1 MELTN
6 IYPDIIYK
14 VAIIGDSY
22 TGKSSLLNRYIN
34 EIFNNSFVSTIGV
47 DFFIKNVTIKNKVV
61 KIQLW
66 DTAGQE
72 QYANLIRSYFTNCT
86 VGLIVYDI
94 TSRESF
100 NKVEYWLKIFKMN
113 YEEDRPC
120 FLVGTKSDLE
130 KERDVT
136 KKEGYDKAY
145 SLNMDFIECSSKDN
159 VNIDDI
165 FDKLSNKIVDLIENE
180 GFKPTKVNGLK
191 INNNNIHS
199 MYMNDKQEAKC
210 CIIS

>member
-1 MELTN
+1 MELIN

-34 EIFNNSFVSTIGV
+34 ESFDNSFVSTIGV
-47 DFFIKNVTIKNKVV
+47 DFFIKNLTIKDKLV

>member
-1 MELTN
+1 MELIN

-34 EIFNNSFVSTIGV
+34 ESFDNSFVSTIGV
-47 DFFIKNVTIKNKVV
+47 DFFIKNLTIKDKLV

-94 TSRESF
+94 TNRESF
-100 NKVEYWLKIFKMN
+100 NKVDYWLKIFKMN
-113 YEEDRPC
+113 YEEDRTC

-130 KERDVT
+130 KNREVT
-136 KKEGYDKAY
+136 LKEGLDKAY

-159 VNIDDI
+159 INIDDI
-165 FDKLSNKIVDLIENE
+165 FGKLSNKIVDLIDND

-191 INNNNIHS
+191 LHYKHP
-199 MYMNDKQEAKC
+199 MYMNDKQENKC

>member
-1 MELTN
+1 MELIN